1 MYCFEA
7 ASTSGCIAVEP
18 AAVML
23 PAWQLAAPL
32 PPAATLPDAP
42 PPVGAVAGAAELP
55 AELHAASAI
64 DAAATSAPSRRMDVC
79 KDALPKIAAV
89 VSRAAGSFCVRHQG
103 RGGRSTGGLYSVN
116 AALNATRE

>member
-55 AELHAASAI
+55 AALHAAIAI
-64 DAAATSAPSRRMDVC
+64 DAAATSGPRPRMDVC

-89 VSRAAGSFCVRHQG
+89 GHERPVRSAYAVTVAEGDQPA
-103 RGGRSTGGLYSVN
+103 VC
-116 AALNATRE
+116 TRLTLR